1 MTVFTPIIK
10 TYTLA
15 DIDELQKLAI
25 RTFEESYAHNSDS
38 RDMEKYMNE
47 AFSLDTLQNELLHA
61 QSLYCGIWAENKPI
75 AYMKINL
82 DNTPPQLLGKTCIEI
97 QRIYILKAFQG
108 FGLGTLLMEK
118 AEEIAKKHQR
128 AYIWLVVW
136 DQNTQAVQFYQK
148 KGFEMNGTVPFVF
161 GYHTE
166 DDCCMVKKIK
176 D

>member
-1 MTVFTPIIK
+1 MSVFTPIIK
-10 TYTLA
+10 TYTTA
-15 DIDELQKLAI
+15 DIVLLQSLAI
-25 RTFEESYAHNSDS
+25 HTFIESYAENSDS

-47 AFSLDTLQNELLHA
+47 AFSLETLENELLHA
-61 QSLYCGIWAENKPI
+61 QSLFWGIWIENKPV
-75 AYMKINL
+75 AYMKVNL

-97 QRIYILKAFQG
+97 QRIYVLKAFQG

-118 AEEIAKKHQR
+118 AEQIAKEHQR

-136 DQNTQAVQFYQK
+136 DKNEQAIQFYQK

-176 D
+176 Y